1 MSQSKQASADT
12 KKPQADGWDLEFLDL
27 VGKSKGNTPS
37 KNSHRPPNSIP
48 EQAKFEKL
56 SEQLLTK
63 QLKLKQHHIPLLA
76 LLFFSLL
83 IVWASLSE
91 IDQVTRAQ
99 GKVIPTHN
107 LQLVQSLE
115 GGIVSDILVREG
127 DIVTAGQKLVQLRD
141 TQFSAN
147 YRETLAKRELI
158 LGRMARLL
166 AEANGLATPDFDPSL
181 SQEIKDTELRLFE
194 TRLANYNAR
203 KENLEQLLDLA
214 NRSHRMLERGET
226 SVTKVELINAQTTV
240 VQLRGELQTLLTSTK
255 RDALENHDAYRVEL
269 AVLNES
275 INRDKDRLDRTVL
288 RSPMNGVVKE
298 VHVDAQGQVVS
309 SGESVIEVVPLDDSL
324 LVQANVRPEDIGFVH
339 SDQQAMVK
347 FTAYD
352 FIRYGGMEGTV
363 EYIGADTITN
373 ESGETYYPIRIRTK
387 SNTMGT
393 KDGRDLSII
402 PGMVTD
408 VDLLAGK
415 KTVLQYLLTP
425 INRAREKALKER

>member
-1 MSQSKQASADT
+1 MSQTNQPTGDATQKNT
-12 KKPQADGWDLEFLDL
+12 EGWDLEFLDL
-27 VGKSKGNTPS
+27 VGKAKVNNESKTLSPAQTPNPNTETFEILS
-37 KNSHRPPNSIP
+37 KR
-48 EQAKFEKL
+48 
-56 SEQLLTK
+56 LLTK

-83 IVWASLSE
+83 IVWASLAD

-115 GGIVSDILVREG
+115 GGIVSEILVREG
-127 DIVTAGQKLVQLRD
+127 DIVTAEQKLVQLQD

-147 YRETLAKRELI
+147 FRETLAKRDLI
-158 LGRMARLL
+158 SGRMARLL
-166 AEANGLATPDFDPSL
+166 AEANGLATPEFDPSL
-181 SQEIKDTELRLFE
+181 SKEITDTELRLFE

-203 KENLEQLLDLA
+203 KENLEQLLTLA
-214 NRSHRMLERGET
+214 NRSLKMLERGET
-226 SVTKVELINAQTTV
+226 SVTKVELIAAQTTV

-255 RDALENHDAYRVEL
+255 RDALENHDAHRIEL

-275 INRDKDRLDRTVL
+275 LNRDKDRLDRTVL
-288 RSPMNGVVKE
+288 RSPMNGVVKKI
-298 VHVDAQGQVVS
+298 HVDAQGQVVA

-339 SDQQAMVK
+339 SNQQAMVK

-373 ESGETYYPIRIRTK
+373 EQGETYYPIRIRTQ

-393 KDGRDLSII
+393 KDGHELSII

-425 INRAREKALKER
+425 INRAREKALQER

>member
-1 MSQSKQASADT
+1 MSQTSQANKNKT
-12 KKPQADGWDLEFLDL
+12 PNTEGWDLEFLDL
-27 VGKSKGNTPS
+27 VGKPKE
-37 KNSHRPPNSIP
+37 NSRAGKTIQPKAP
-48 EQAKFEKL
+48 ETAGFESL
-56 SEQLLTK
+56 SEQLHNK
-63 QLKLKQHHIPLLA
+63 QRNLKQHHIPLLA
-76 LLFFSLL
+76 LVFFGLL
-83 IVWASLSE
+83 ILWAGVAE

-115 GGIVSDILVREG
+115 GGIVSEISVREG
-127 DIVTAGQKLVQLRD
+127 DIVSAGQQLVQLQD
-141 TQFSAN
+141 VQFSAN

-166 AEANGLATPDFDPSL
+166 AEANELPTPVFDPSL
-181 SQEIKDTELRLFE
+181 SNEVTDTELLLFK
-194 TRLANYNAR
+194 TRKANYDAR
-203 KENLEQLLDLA
+203 KENLEQLLTLA
-214 NRSHRMLERGET
+214 NRSLRMLERGET
-226 SVTKVELINAQTTV
+226 SVTKVELINAQTKV

-255 RDALENHDAYRVEL
+255 RDALEHYDTHRIEL

-275 INRDKDRLDRTVL
+275 LNRDKDRLDRTIL
-288 RSPMNGVVKE
+288 RSPMNGVVKKI
-298 VHVDAQGQVVS
+298 HVDAQGQVVS

-373 ESGETYYPIRIRTK
+373 EQGETYYPIRIRTQ
-387 SNTMGT
+387 SNTLGAR
-393 KDGRDLSII
+393 DGRDLSII